1 MHSVT
6 KLHKA
11 ALAAPFAVF
20 LGIYGAS
27 VGHGFVAD
35 DFGWILDS
43 RLSGISQIP
52 SLFVK
57 SSGFYRPIV
66 GLTFAAD
73 YAVFGNQPLGY
84 GLTNLALAI
93 ACGGLLYLVARELSL
108 PSGAALLSVAL
119 WLLNPH
125 GISTAIL
132 WMSGRTS
139 LMLTLGSLGAVCLVL
154 RGRPFAAL
162 GPAALALF
170 AKEEAFLLPVILLMW
185 WYAFRPGALPRRT
198 VVGWCVA
205 ASALVA
211 VYLALRFQT
220 GAMTPWTAPPYYRFT
235 GHPAVIARNVLEY
248 ADRAMTFSA
257 AVALLAVLLL
267 RPTMPYAW
275 FSRRVLVCGGAWI
288 VGGYGLTVFLPVRSS
303 LYACFPSVGA
313 CFLAADLA
321 ARRWAVSTPASRR
334 VVAVAGLI
342 AAIGLTPV
350 YVIRNR
356 ASIANARF
364 SSAVLRDLDTA
375 TAALP
380 EGDTVVILDDRAR
393 RPNIETA
400 FNVALNDA
408 FELAAGRRLNFWVEP
423 VLQHA
428 RLAGLVRPCPA
439 CARLTVTIR
448 DGHVV
453 D

>member
-1 MHSVT
+1 VT
-6 KLHKA
+6 RLEKA
-11 ALAAPFAVF
+11 ALAVPFAVF
-20 LGIYGAS
+20 LGIYAAS

-43 RLSGISQIP
+43 RLSGVSQVP
-52 SLFVK
+52 SLFLR

-73 YAVFGNQPLGY
+73 YAVFGNHPLGY
-84 GLTNLALAI
+84 GLTNLALAL
-93 ACGGLLYLVARELSL
+93 ACGGLLYLVARALAL
-108 PSGAALLSVAL
+108 PRGAAILAVAL

-125 GISTAIL
+125 GINTAIL

-139 LMLTLGSLGAVCLVL
+139 LMLTLGSLGAVWLVL

-162 GPAALALF
+162 APAALALF
-170 AKEEAFLLPVILLMW
+170 AKEEAFLLPAILFMW
-185 WYAFRPGALPRRT
+185 WYAFRQGDLPRRT
-198 VVGWCVA
+198 AVAWCAA

-235 GHPAVIARNVLEY
+235 GNPAVIARNIWEY
-248 ADRAMTFSA
+248 ADRAMTFSM
-257 AVALLAVLLL
+257 AVALLAFLLL
-267 RPTMPYAW
+267 RPGTSYAW
-275 FSRRVLVCGGAWI
+275 SSRRVLLCGGAWI

-313 CFLAADLA
+313 CLIAADLA
-321 ARRWAVSTPASRR
+321 ARRWAVATPASRR
-334 VVAVAGLI
+334 LVAVTGI
-342 AAIGLTPV
+342 VVAIGLTPV

-364 SSAVLRDLDTA
+364 SSAVLRDLNTA

-380 EGDTVVILDDRAR
+380 EGDTVVVLDDRTR
-393 RPNIETA
+393 RPNVETA
-400 FNVALNDA
+400 FNVALNEA
-408 FELAAGRRLNFWVEP
+408 FQLASGRRLNFWVEP
-423 VLQHA
+423 ALQQA
-428 RLAGLVRPCPA
+428 ALAGLVRPCPA
-439 CARLTVTIR
+439 CARMTVTIR
-448 DGHVV
+448 NGRVV
-453 D
+453 N